1 MYIYRHNVHGGSA
14 TFFGSTHG
22 KNKHFPLN
30 SNKKVSVRMKLSGK
44 QDVLSPLTLPDS
56 SAFCSLSPSKDVSN
70 GGAPNQLVV
79 TLKNIFEQCSP
90 ECRKECR
97 YNFAVVS
104 A

>member
-79 TLKNIFEQCSP
+79 TLKNIF
-90 ECRKECR
+90 
-97 YNFAVVS
+97 
-104 A
+104 